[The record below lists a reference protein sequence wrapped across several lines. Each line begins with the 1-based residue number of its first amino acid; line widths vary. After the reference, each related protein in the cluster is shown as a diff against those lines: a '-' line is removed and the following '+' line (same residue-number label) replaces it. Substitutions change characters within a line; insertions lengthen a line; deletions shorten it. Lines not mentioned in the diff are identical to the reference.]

1 MVFGG
6 AYIRYYAHLRIL
18 RTPTTHHHIFHTNC
32 KNTPPTS
39 AQGQF
44 LVRRAVDVVVGR
56 RLKKRSL
63 LYVNEHFSVK
73 PNAADAPLSQE
84 IIGESPYKPYHLD
97 APLPQ
102 F

>member
-1 MVFGG
+1 MVFCG

-18 RTPTTHHHIFHTNC
+18 RTPTHHHIFHTNG

-44 LVRRAVDVVVGR
+44 IVRRAADVAVGR

-63 LYVNEHFSVK
+63 LGVNEHFSVK

-84 IIGESPYKPYHLD
+84 IIWESPCKPYHLD
-97 APLPQ
+97 EPQ
-102 F
+102 IEF